1 MLYSLDIFLSS
12 QTLSIGGTVF
22 DLIISIIS
30 YLITL
35 ISDEIFPFI
44 LENEILLAGSILLLI
59 ALVVELLNGLLDFVV
74 YTAVIGGVALIT
86 IGGVLYVV

>member
-1 MLYSLDIFLSS
+1 MLYSLDSFLSS

-74 YTAVIGGVALIT
+74 YTASGIDPEAVHSFA
-86 IGGVLYVV
+86 